1 MLAIL
6 YSVHDYNRNNMHDH
20 VGGNMETTIL
30 VSYSTK
36 IFIMCFKWTKIKKLY
51 TDSRPNDIKPNDSK
65 PNDIN
70 PNDIKPNNINPNDI
84 KPNATLSR
92 TTSGRLQ
99 H

>member
-36 IFIMCFKWTKIKKLY
+36 NFIMCFKFTNKKLSMQRCIEHKT
-51 TDSRPNDIKPNDSK
+51 TDNDNTASQSQLDS
-65 PNDIN
+65 NTASQSQLDFNTASQSQIDSN
-70 PNDIKPNNINPNDI
+70 
-84 KPNATLSR
+84 T
-92 TTSGRLQ
+92 
-99 H
+99 